1 MLQAASCPFHSV
13 WNVVTFPTWEG
24 YGPTQESRQHDQSY
38 DSRKLTAWEHVLGNR
53 CYVSASG
60 IRLMIT
66 DHQFPHSDVNF
77 SPSSSFLLHFLFSH
91 KMFTGLKIIEKK
103 KNKHRL
109 ERGVAQTESGWIS
122 NWAESS
128 LEQSWFFLFF
138 LPTWGWRALVWFQV
152 MEGREHERKQ
162 RADPHWEQWWQEGG
176 PERIQRDPWRVT
188 YSSPLPNLL
197 LWEVLRCALWNV
209 KSLNFTAQWRR
220 KLVFLCLL

>member
-1 MLQAASCPFHSV
+1 MLQAASCPFHSI

-38 DSRKLTAWEHVLGNR
+38 NSRKLTAWEHVLGNR

-91 KMFTGLKIIEKK
+91 KMFTVLKIIEKK

-109 ERGVAQTESGWIS
+109 ERGVAQTESCWIS
-122 NWAESS
+122 TWEESS
-128 LEQSWFFLFF
+128 LEQSWFFFVFPAHLGMESSCLVPGDGGEGAWEEAKGRSPLRAVVAGGWAWKDSERPLESDLF
-138 LPTWGWRALVWFQV
+138 LPT
-152 MEGREHERKQ
+152 
-162 RADPHWEQWWQEGG
+162 P
-176 PERIQRDPWRVT
+176 
-188 YSSPLPNLL
+188 
-197 LWEVLRCALWNV
+197 
-209 KSLNFTAQWRR
+209 
-220 KLVFLCLL
+220 